1 MHVSDPSPDL
11 EAMQAELARLL
22 QEEREISA
30 TRRKMHAQIDSFPGP
45 LIVAEARKLSKERR
59 DLHLR
64 IDQLRIDI
72 NLLTRR

>member
-1 MHVSDPSPDL
+1 MPVGDPSPDL

-30 TRRKMHAQIDSFPGP
+30 MRREMHARIDSFPGP
-45 LIVAEARKLSKERR
+45 LVVAEARKLSRERR

-72 NLLTRR
+72 NLLTRQ